1 MGRDAVDCT
10 VTYGG
15 EFGDHAGR
23 GPVAA
28 NEALSASDRQ
38 AATSFSNALR
48 EMPTVVDHFKSTL
61 ESTWLS
67 LTPKQR
73 TEANRAAIHLVN
85 FGIVLEVEKVRT
97 ERLLGNADLAK
108 VYAKDVQ
115 RFVAAAAALH
125 GLVRTFLARE
135 RHARELATESPEEIA
150 AAKEAMSDEIKIF
163 PARPTPPKSLS
174 NVSAKDSSSSRT

>member
-1 MGRDAVDCT
+1 M
-10 VTYGG
+10 
-15 EFGDHAGR
+15 
-23 GPVAA
+23 
-28 NEALSASDRQ
+28 
-38 AATSFSNALR
+38 
-48 EMPTVVDHFKSTL
+48 
-61 ESTWLS
+61 
-67 LTPKQR
+67 
-73 TEANRAAIHLVN
+73 
-85 FGIVLEVEKVRT
+85 EVEKVRT

-174 NVSAKDSSSSRT
+174 NVSAKDHPRVEPELDKLRAKYGPLFVDAYLDVLRDPESLDTRLEQTADGSYRLVLDGSDDFTVSRLRIGANVVYLFWLSWVRFTKGFDGRL